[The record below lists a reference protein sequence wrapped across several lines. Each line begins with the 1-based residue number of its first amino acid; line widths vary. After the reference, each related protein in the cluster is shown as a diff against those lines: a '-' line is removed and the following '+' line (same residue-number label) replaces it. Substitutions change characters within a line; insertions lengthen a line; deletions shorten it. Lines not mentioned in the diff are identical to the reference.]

1 VLDQDG
7 GEALDRTEDSSVDD
21 DGATEARLQLV
32 LAPNE
37 LLVVKFVLAEDLL
50 FELFLLLILILGV
63 MGMSLLFSC
72 VLGLVLKVESNG
84 KLEITLDGTTLVLS
98 AEGVVHLDIDLG
110 AVEGTIAVIVGPW
123 AAESIERFCEGV
135 LSFVPLFFRAETLFR
150 SG

>member
-1 VLDQDG
+1 MLDQDG

-21 DGATEARLQLV
+21 DGAAEARLQLV
-32 LAPNE
+32 LAPNK
-37 LLVVKFVLAEDLL
+37 LLVVKFVLTEDLL

-123 AAESIERFCEGV
+123 AAESIERLREGG
-135 LSFVPLFFRAETLFR
+135 LSFVPLFF
-150 SG
+150 